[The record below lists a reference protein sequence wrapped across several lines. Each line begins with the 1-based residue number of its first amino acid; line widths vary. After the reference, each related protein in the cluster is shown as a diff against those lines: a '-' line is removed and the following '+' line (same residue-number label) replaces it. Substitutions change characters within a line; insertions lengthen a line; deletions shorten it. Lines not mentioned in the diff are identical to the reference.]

1 MISVQIDGFF
11 KKGPFEAAYVVAVF
25 SSGQLG
31 IEDTIEFLIDTGAS
45 RTTICDKDAIRLG
58 IDYSKL
64 DKLPEGTLGIGG
76 NVDTYIVENP
86 ELSFKTRDGR
96 YNVEKLD
103 KLYVLKHE
111 RVDNLIKR
119 LPSILGRDILNKYSL
134 VYDRRE
140 EKATITDER

>member
-1 MISVQIDGFF
+1 VISVQIDGFF